1 MAKYLREELSMLMA
15 QVAAYSA
22 ELLTAKSKRQRK
34 LIESDI
40 SVTIA
45 EIEDCYKDYICE
57 TRTVAI

>member
-22 ELLTAKSKRQRK
+22 ELLTAKTKRQR
-34 LIESDI
+34 LLLESDI

-45 EIEDCYKDYICE
+45 EIEDCYSEYLCE
-57 TRTVAI
+57 TRTVAM